1 MASETDDKARKIE
14 NIISQ
19 IQGVVSGRLVCEDDK
34 IVEIHVLADSSR
46 SPKQVVRDIESAV
59 LIKMGIELDHKQ
71 ISVAQL
77 EPGVAPPPSNG
88 VRLLLKSINYKT
100 ENSQASVTVA
110 ISSDDAQFS
119 KTAIGQ
125 NNRQNRLRLTASA
138 TLLAIEQYLKVEN
151 ILFVGDIQITTL
163 YGCELVVV
171 AVCLHLDNREEIL
184 LGTALNRGDDLE
196 SAVRASLDAINRRLS
211 VFTQS

>member
-1 MASETDDKARKIE
+1 MASENEDKAKEIE
-14 NIISQ
+14 ELISQ
-19 IQGVVSGRLVCEDDK
+19 IQGVISGRLVCENDE

-59 LIKMGIELDHKQ
+59 LIKLGIELDHKR

-77 EPGVAPPPSNG
+77 EPGVVSATSGG
-88 VRLLLKSINYKT
+88 VRLLLKSISYKT
-100 ENSQASVTVA
+100 ETGQASVTVV
-110 ISSDDAQFS
+110 INSGDEQFS
-119 KTAIGQ
+119 ATVIGQ

-138 TLLAIEQYLKVEN
+138 TLSAIEQFLKVEN
-151 ILFVGDIQITTL
+151 ILFVGDVQETTL
-163 YGCELVVV
+163 YGCELVAI
-171 AVCLHLDNREEIL
+171 AVCMHLDNREEIL

-211 VFTQS
+211 VFIKN

>member
-1 MASETDDKARKIE
+1 MASENEDKVKKIE
-14 NIISQ
+14 GIISQ

-34 IVEIHVLADSSR
+34 IVEIHVLADSTR

-59 LIKMGIELDHKQ
+59 LIKMGIELDRKQ

-77 EPGVAPPPSNG
+77 EPGVAPPASSG
-88 VRLLLKSINYKT
+88 IRLLLKSINYKT
-100 ENSQASVTVA
+100 ENGQATVNVVV
-110 ISSDDAQFS
+110 SSEDTQFS
-119 KTAIGQ
+119 ATAAGQ

-138 TLLAIEQYLKVEN
+138 TLSAIEQYLKVDN
-151 ILFVGDIQITTL
+151 ILFVGDIQGTAL
-163 YGCELVVV
+163 YGCELVIV

-211 VFTQS
+211 VFSQS